1 VLAARLARQVEVQ
14 TTSTD
19 GKVDSSCTK
28 PLFYFLL
35 IPAPGSR
42 QMQTTFLPAVPS
54 NGTSA
59 TSTTTSRVATGGI

>member
-1 VLAARLARQVEVQ
+1 VELQ

-35 IPAPGSR
+35 MPAPGSR
-42 QMQTTFLPAVPS
+42 QMQTTFLSAVPS
-54 NGTSA
+54 DGTSA
-59 TSTTTSRVATGGI
+59 RATTTATFSAELGI

>member
-1 VLAARLARQVEVQ
+1 VEIQ

-35 IPAPGSR
+35 MPAPGSR
-42 QMQTTFLPAVPS
+42 QMQTTFLRAVPPD
-54 NGTSA
+54 GTASA
-59 TSTTTSRVATGGI
+59 STATFSATGGI